1 MPNFSDFHLHSAH
14 SGDSDAPM
22 EEMILSGISLGL
34 DSMCFTEHM
43 DLEFPD
49 SPEDPGSIFLLD
61 PEPYLRE
68 FTHLKDKYREKI
80 RLLFGVELGLQPQVA
95 NANAAFVRS
104 YDFDFVIGS
113 THVCNGKD
121 PCCPS
126 FFQGRSEQDAFR
138 EYFESI
144 LKNIQ
149 TFSDFDVCGHLDYAI
164 RYAPNMDRN
173 YCGADYQ
180 DIMDAILKLLL
191 EKGKGIE
198 LNTGGIKKGMKEFH
212 PCTFILKRYRELGGE
227 VITLG
232 SDSHDTA
239 HIAHAFEPAAELLK
253 ESGFDYYTV
262 FEKRTPKFV
271 RLA

>member
-1 MPNFSDFHLHSAH
+1 MPF
-14 SGDSDAPM
+14 
-22 EEMILSGISLGL
+22 
-34 DSMCFTEHM
+34 
-43 DLEFPD
+43 
-49 SPEDPGSIFLLD
+49 
-61 PEPYLRE
+61 
-68 FTHLKDKYREKI
+68 
-80 RLLFGVELGLQPQVA
+80 
-95 NANAAFVRS
+95 
-104 YDFDFVIGS
+104 
-113 THVCNGKD
+113 
-121 PCCPS
+121 
-126 FFQGRSEQDAFR
+126 
-138 EYFESI
+138 
-144 LKNIQ
+144 
-149 TFSDFDVCGHLDYAI
+149 
-164 RYAPNMDRN
+164 
-173 YCGADYQ
+173 
-180 DIMDAILKLLL
+180 L